1 MNQMALSTDTK
12 WVVLPEEL
20 VNRVREV
27 AIKQGVSLTNFVVE
41 ALEQAIRVD
50 GMGASLEDAA
60 DVFDVHKVMRAS
72 GAIQIPRSDFSEM
85 ISEHYEKDKEKLL
98 GDWRTAGRWY
108 GEYLRAV
115 FGDEVLGCLEKVLM
129 FSWNLNEIEV
139 VEEDFSVRI
148 SFTSFTMSLE
158 FTELLISFISGLMT
172 ALGYKVEE
180 VDSVRGLATVT
191 FKLIIGG

>member
-1 MNQMALSTDTK
+1 MALSTDTK

-20 VNRVREV
+20 VNRAREV
-27 AIKQGVSLTNFVVE
+27 AIKRGVSLTNFVTV

-60 DVFDVHKVMRAS
+60 DVFDVHKVMKAS

-85 ISEHYEKDKEKLL
+85 IRLHYQKDREKLL
-98 GDWRTAGRWY
+98 KDWRTAGRWY

-115 FGDEVLGCLEKVLM
+115 FGDEALGYLEKVLR

-139 VEEDFSVRI
+139 VEDHFMVRI

-191 FKLIIGG
+191 YKMIIDV